1 MSKALWI
8 AVFLLALVALLGV
21 FFSYYYW
28 FKIEL
33 DFHISKSPEVWGQ
46 FGDFAGGLI
55 NPILS
60 FITVIILIITSLYQ
74 QKQYERLEKREKNK
88 IFDDRFYGM
97 ISYQRDFAKDFK
109 CKLPDGIDAN
119 VKELT
124 ICVEDIFFDT
134 DDHSYINDD
143 NFKESI
149 FPLIRGFYILVK
161 MINEHHEE
169 EIESKDADKYYEWLV
184 NLTDYSLMR
193 LVLFCVFYYDGI
205 LSFNYINSNS
215 TFISRLSMIGW
226 DDYIA
231 EVKKRK
237 LQIGN

>member
-1 MSKALWI
+1 MSKGLWI
-8 AVFLLALVALLGV
+8 AVFLLAFVALLGV

-28 FKIEL
+28 FKVEL
-33 DFHISKSPEVWGQ
+33 DFHISKKPEVWGQ

-97 ISYQRDFAKDFK
+97 VSYQRDFANDFK
-109 CKLPDGIDAN
+109 CKLPNGVDAN
-119 VKELT
+119 IKELI
-124 ICVEDIFFDT
+124 ICVEDIFFDA

-143 NFKESI
+143 KFKESI

-161 MINEHHEE
+161 MINESHQE

-193 LVLFCVFYYDGI
+193 LVLFCVYYYDGI
-205 LSFNYINSNS
+205 SSFNYINSNPA
-215 TFISRLSMIGW
+215 FISKLSMIGW
-226 DDYIA
+226 EDYIA

>member
-1 MSKALWI
+1 
-8 AVFLLALVALLGV
+8 
-21 FFSYYYW
+21 
-28 FKIEL
+28 
-33 DFHISKSPEVWGQ
+33 
-46 FGDFAGGLI
+46 
-55 NPILS
+55 
-60 FITVIILIITSLYQ
+60 
-74 QKQYERLEKREKNK
+74 
-88 IFDDRFYGM
+88 M
-97 ISYQRDFAKDFK
+97 ISYQRDFANDFK
-109 CKLPDGIDAN
+109 CKLPNGIDAN

-124 ICVEDIFFDT
+124 ICVEDIFFDA

-143 NFKESI
+143 KFKESI

-161 MINEHHEE
+161 MINESHEE

-205 LSFNYINSNS
+205 SSFNYINSNQA
-215 TFISRLSMIGW
+215 FISKLSMIGW
-226 DDYIA
+226 GNYIA

>member
-8 AVFLLALVALLGV
+8 AVFLLAFVALLGV

-28 FKIEL
+28 FKVEL

-97 ISYQRDFAKDFK
+97 ISYQRDFANDFK
-109 CKLPDGIDAN
+109 CKLPNGIDAN

-169 EIESKDADKYYEWLV
+169 EIERKDADKYYEWLV

-193 LVLFCVFYYDGI
+193 LVLFCVYYYDGI
-205 LSFNYINSNS
+205 SSFNYINSNPD
-215 TFISRLSMIGW
+215 FISKLTMIGW
-226 DDYIA
+226 QDYIA
-231 EVKKRK
+231 EVKRRK